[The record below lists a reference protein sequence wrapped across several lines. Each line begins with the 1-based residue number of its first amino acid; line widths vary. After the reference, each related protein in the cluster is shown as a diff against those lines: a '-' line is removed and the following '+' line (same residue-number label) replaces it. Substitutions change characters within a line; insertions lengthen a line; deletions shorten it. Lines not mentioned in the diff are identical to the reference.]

1 MANKGLKIGQ
11 SLTTALGN
19 ELLDS
24 FGLTNYMNDAHCNR
38 FKRIYAE
45 AVNGWNHKGTQF
57 FFLNV
62 S

>member
-24 FGLTNYMNDAHCNR
+24 FGLTNYMNDEQCNR
-38 FKRIYAE
+38 FEGVYAG
-45 AVNGWNHKGTQF
+45 AVNGWNLKGTYIF
-57 FFLNV
+57 VNYN
-62 S
+62 